1 MTISMKYCRLPERE
15 QRLLSNKKLLLFLL
29 FTFILFNCGEK
40 EKKHTPPADESLDPA
55 VLMKAAKT
63 VYGKNVQSILTG
75 NYTDTTIQC
84 AVMTETIT
92 PEVWGIN
99 FNLMKKNGSVYEPV
113 FNTDILQGSFK
124 ESELK
129 NMRLP
134 GFDFDLVYYNS
145 LDYFMGSGGGEIFSY
160 IIDFK
165 NRQTYYAHLVADTGK
180 PVSLYLS
187 DNSGSESIKDF
198 FVNTFRNDYPALV
211 LIDEDV
217 ELE

>member
-1 MTISMKYCRLPERE
+1 MKYYQSQEGEL
-15 QRLLSNKKLLLFLL
+15 RLLSNKTLPLFLL
-29 FTFILFNCGEK
+29 FALIFFNCGED
-40 EKKHTPPADESLDPA
+40 KKQDTPPVNEILDPS
-55 VLMKAAKT
+55 VLMKAAKN

-75 NYTDTTIQC
+75 NYTDTTTQV

-92 PEVWGIN
+92 SDVWGIN

-113 FNTDILQGSFK
+113 YNTDILQGSFK

-134 GFDFDLVYYNS
+134 GFDFDFVYYNS

-165 NRQTYYAHLVADTGK
+165 NRQTYYAHLIADTGK
-180 PVSLYLS
+180 PVSLYIS
-187 DNSGSESIKDF
+187 GNSGDAGIKDF
-198 FVNTFRNDYPALV
+198 FVSTFKNDYPSLV